1 MYTSHMATM
10 SVSNARENLQA
21 AVDLTRTEAV
31 VLERYGKP
39 VAVLVSVERYELM
52 MDALDDAADVL
63 AFDAAMAE
71 EGENVPWAQVKA
83 DLGWV

>member
-1 MYTSHMATM
+1 MATM

>member
-1 MYTSHMATM
+1 MATM
-10 SVSNARENLQA
+10 SVSNARENLLT
-21 AVDLTRTEAV
+21 AVDLARTEAV
-31 VLERYGKP
+31 ILERYGKP
-39 VAVLVSVERYELM
+39 AAVLVSVERYETM

-71 EGENVPWAQVKA
+71 EGENIPWAQVKA